1 MSEDKKPFTVKD
13 RRHFTSDGDAREEA
27 PEVTAVP
34 APEPAPAAEAPELPD
49 APAEELPPDE
59 VEGTGGRFPAD
70 FTSLLVTLGTQ
81 GSMLLAGVQPGA
93 DRPGPPD
100 LDGARDVIS
109 LLESLQA
116 KTEGRLT
123 PDEAR
128 LLSGILYELRMGF
141 VAVRKAPRA

>member
-13 RRHFTSDGDAREEA
+13 RRHFTSEGDAREEA
-27 PEVTAVP
+27 PEVTAEPDPRP
-34 APEPAPAAEAPELPD
+34 APLPPAEPSPELPPPG
-49 APAEELPPDE
+49 APPDE
-59 VEGTGGRFPAD
+59 MEGPGRRFPAD

-81 GSMLLAGVQPGA
+81 GSMLLAGVQPGQDVA
-93 DRPGPPD
+93 GPPD
-100 LDGARDVIS
+100 LEGARDVIS
-109 LLESLQA
+109 LLETLQS

-123 PDEAR
+123 PDEDR